1 MPCAVCKQWLD
12 VLKAICFQREFKD
25 QTDCR
30 DDCWDGVVGLG
41 EVVGEVIV
49 TVFPMLKS
57 HDWFICQIKKKKNNT
72 QLNESYDDPQRHTK
86 KENQYMQKKMVTSE

>member
-57 HDWFICQIKKKKNNT
+57 HDWFICQIKKKKHT

-86 KENQYMQKKMVTSE
+86 KENQYMQKKW